1 MRHIYMAVDLGSTM
15 IDSCLIDAEDKG
27 VLAQRST
34 KNPQR
39 LYGSDV
45 INRIL
50 TVKRDISFL
59 VKMRDQAVSAI
70 VELLQEMLEDTKKQ
84 VEHTEREHELVKL
97 DAVAITGNTTM
108 ISILLGYDISDMGE
122 APFPTTLHGS
132 VIVSGQELFTKEQ
145 MAVVEEE
152 YPEIIEED
160 CNVFLSG
167 CSSAFLGGDV
177 IAGVMH
183 IEKSRNTEVPERY
196 MFLDLG
202 TNGEMVL
209 KDGERYFATSTAC
222 GPAFEGCARKQ
233 HAYGNSLLEAIAL
246 GRRLE
251 KIHANGTLAEE
262 FLDSGIV
269 IHGIHINSEILQ
281 SIMLAK
287 AAVYAGIKCLL
298 KTAGLHARDIDKVY
312 IAGGFGFYLNA
323 RDAIDLGMLPQ
334 DFMDKLEVV
343 GNTSLAGA
351 TDLLIHGPLSRDF
364 EVYREKLQVIDLT
377 QTEGFQDRLIDACSF
392 VRLT

>member
-1 MRHIYMAVDLGSTM
+1 MAVDLGSTM
-15 IDSCLIDAEDKG
+15 IDSCLIDAADKD
-27 VLAQRST
+27 VLAQRSI

-59 VKMRDQAVSAI
+59 MKMREQAVSAI
-70 VELLQEMLEDTKKQ
+70 VELLQEMLSDLKTK

-97 DAVAITGNTTM
+97 DAAAITGNTTM

-122 APFPTTLHGS
+122 APFPTILHGS
-132 VIVSGQELFTKEQ
+132 VIMPGEELFKDARMEEI
-145 MAVVEEE
+145 EEE
-152 YPEIIEED
+152 YPEFLEED

-177 IAGVMH
+177 IAGLMH
-183 IEKSRNTEVPERY
+183 IEKSRNKDVPQRY
-196 MFLDLG
+196 LLLDLG

-209 KDGERYFATSTAC
+209 KDGERYLATSTAC

-269 IHGIHINSEILQ
+269 IHGISINSEILQ

-298 KTAGLHARDIDKVY
+298 RTAGLHARDIETVY

-334 DFMDKLEVV
+334 DFMDKMEVV

-351 TDLLIHGPLSRDF
+351 VDLLVHGPLSHDF
-364 EVYREKLQVIDLT
+364 EEYREKIQVIDLT
-377 QTEGFQDRLIDACSF
+377 QVEGFQDNLIDACSF

>member
-15 IDSCLIDAEDKG
+15 IDSCLIDAEDKD

-59 VKMRDQAVSAI
+59 VKMRDQTVAAI
-70 VELLQEMLEDTKKQ
+70 VELLQEMIEDTKKQ

-132 VIVSGQELFTKEQ
+132 VIVPGQELFTKEQ

-167 CSSAFLGGDV
+167 CSSAFLG
-177 IAGVMH
+177 AMS
-183 IEKSRNTEVPERY
+183 SRV
-196 MFLDLG
+196 
-202 TNGEMVL
+202 
-209 KDGERYFATSTAC
+209 
-222 GPAFEGCARKQ
+222 
-233 HAYGNSLLEAIAL
+233 
-246 GRRLE
+246 
-251 KIHANGTLAEE
+251 
-262 FLDSGIV
+262 
-269 IHGIHINSEILQ
+269 
-281 SIMLAK
+281 
-287 AAVYAGIKCLL
+287 
-298 KTAGLHARDIDKVY
+298 
-312 IAGGFGFYLNA
+312 
-323 RDAIDLGMLPQ
+323 
-334 DFMDKLEVV
+334 
-343 GNTSLAGA
+343 
-351 TDLLIHGPLSRDF
+351 
-364 EVYREKLQVIDLT
+364 
-377 QTEGFQDRLIDACSF
+377 
-392 VRLT
+392 